1 MTQQIQFINQF
12 KRQYAGA
19 LDPDIIFATKAEMQ
33 DYLINPLRY
42 AGMIVTCNELEG
54 KIFVLNN
61 AKTVWTD
68 VVGGYNYYNMW
79 YGVKML
85 VGQTSPTLTRIGNT
99 DLHKVAGGLP
109 VNTKMRRC
117 LVKNGV
123 VNYYLHP
130 TNSALRDT
138 GSAAILNGT
147 DGDVMVEIPAFYI
160 RFYTEVSGSNLYNC
174 VAVSEYPLIGFKLV
188 EKHYISAYEASL
200 NRSTLVAYS
209 VANNTATYRGGNN
222 NAAYDAGVNTLLGSP
237 VTTLT
242 RANERAY
249 AAAKGTGWCEEPFE
263 YYGYWR
269 WLFVIEY
276 ATTNSQLAVNATL
289 TAEGYRQGGLGNGII
304 DAVSA
309 EWNTFNT
316 YNPFCPC
323 GTSNSLGN
331 QTGEVS
337 LVKTDFGGAGVNR
350 TFKCNSYRGIEN
362 PFGHLYKR
370 LEGININK
378 TGGKAYAYGK
388 KGVSGFADGTATGY
402 TLLGELPVADGYI
415 LNQMFG
421 EDGIMLPLTVG
432 GGASSSAG
440 WCDYYYYPT
449 ADGWTA
455 PLSSAA
461 APAGGN
467 AGIAYV
473 LATNSAANATAYLGF
488 RLCFKP

>member
-289 TAEGYRQGGLGNGII
+289 TAEGYREGGLGIGISN
-304 DAVSA
+304 AVLA
-309 EWNTFNT
+309 EWNYFNNK
-316 YNPFCPC
+316 NPFCKC

-331 QTGEVS
+331 QTGEVCF
-337 LVKTDFGGAGVNR
+337 VKTDFKEAGVNR
-350 TFKCNSYRGIEN
+350 TFTCNSYRGIEN
-362 PFGHLYKR
+362 PFGHFFKR
-370 LEGININK
+370 LDGININR
-378 TGGKAYAYGK
+378 TGGKAYVYGK
-388 KGVSGFADGTATGY
+388 KGVTGFADDTVTNY
-402 TLLGELPVADGYI
+402 TLLGELPITYGFI
-415 LNQMFG
+415 LNNIFG
-421 EDGIMLPLTVG
+421 EDGILLPLTL
-432 GGASSSAG
+432 GANSSTG
-440 WCDYYYYPT
+440 WCDYYYGPYLD
-449 ADGWTA
+449 DGWSCYLTSGHA
-455 PLSSAA
+455 SYQYDIGLCIGFAHMLASS
-461 APAGGN
+461 
-467 AGIAYV
+467 
-473 LATNSAANATAYLGF
+473 NSTDIGF
-488 RLCFKP
+488 RLLFKP